1 MLRIPLAFFD
11 GSLGSGEVIL
21 IFVVILVLF
30 GPRRLPQIARMIG
43 KTLNELRRA
52 SQDFRDQ
59 VMRIEESP
67 PLDVPSGNSIETSAD
82 NTERQDGLDKSPELS
97 SEGATKEETSIIPN
111 EANAERQDRKEINDL
126 AG

>member
-1 MLRIPLAFFD
+1 MRRIPLAFFD

-30 GPRRLPQIARMIG
+30 GPRRLPEIARMIG

-59 VMRIEESP
+59 VLLIEKSP
-67 PLDVPSGNSIETSAD
+67 PLNVPSGNSTETSAD
-82 NTERQDGLDKSPELS
+82 NTERQDGLDKFPDLS
-97 SEGATKEETSIIPN
+97 SKSTTKEETSIIPN
-111 EANAERQDRKEINDL
+111 EANAER
-126 AG
+126 